1 MDIIKEVDRAINK
14 TGSAQTRLFSVNDG
28 ECLLVKFYV
37 AQTGTSGLST
47 EWIESRFQA
56 RRFEET
62 IDAIAY
68 QRELLGA

>member
-1 MDIIKEVDRAINK
+1 MDFIKEVDRRINK

-28 ECLLVKFYV
+28 ESLMVKFYI

-56 RRFEET
+56 RKFDESV
-62 IDAIAY
+62 DAEAY
-68 QRELLGA
+68 QRELLGG